1 MQPLSALLLID
12 KSARE
17 PVYLQIAGRL
27 MTLIKAGTLP
37 AGYRLPS
44 TRTLA
49 GLLEVHRKTVIRAYD
64 ELLAQG
70 WLESHAGR
78 GTFIAKNLPEI
89 KLQQLSDQR
98 DQQLNPA
105 KNAGFSFTTPGHLK
119 LPDVR
124 SSARFHLD
132 DGYPDARLAPL
143 ADLTRAYR
151 SQLLLGDLYHKLGYS
166 DPRGSLWLRE
176 ELSVYLGE
184 TRGLKTTAENI
195 MITRGSI
202 MGMYLA
208 STALI
213 QPGDH
218 VVTGETGWRGAYSSF
233 TQAGALINRIPVD
246 EYGIQVDELER
257 LCLKQTV
264 RMVYL
269 TSHHHYPTTV
279 ALRAD
284 RRIQLLRLS
293 EKYGF
298 IIFEDDYDYD
308 FHYENKP
315 LLPLASADLAGMVLY
330 SGSFSKA
337 ISPAFRV
344 GYLVGSENVI
354 LHLAKLR
361 RIIDRQGDTMLENAI
376 AELLHNGT
384 IQRHLRKS
392 LRVYKQRRD
401 LFCDLM
407 KDQLNGAV
415 DFDIPDGGMA
425 VWAKFDRQIDLSALA
440 VSALKKDLHFSDG
453 LVYDSS
459 LKHLNA
465 TRLGFASSS
474 GIELENCVAILAQL
488 IRSR

>member
-1 MQPLSALLLID
+1 MQPFSALLLID
-12 KSARE
+12 KSVPE

-27 MTLIKAGTLP
+27 MTLIKAGTLQ
-37 AGYRLPS
+37 AGYQLPS
-44 TRTLA
+44 TRALA
-49 GLLEVHRKTVIRAYD
+49 ELLEVHRKTVIRAYD

-70 WLESHAGR
+70 WLESHPGS
-78 GTFIAKNLPEI
+78 GTFVARHLPEI
-89 KLQQLSDQR
+89 KPQQLSASPAER
-98 DQQLNPA
+98 PNPV
-105 KNAGFSFTTPGHLK
+105 KNAGFLFTTPDHLK
-119 LPDVR
+119 LPDAR
-124 SSARFHLD
+124 SSASFHLD

-151 SQLLLGDLYHKLGYS
+151 SQLLLGDLYTKLGYS
-166 DPRGSLWLRE
+166 DPRGSFWLRE
-176 ELSVYLGE
+176 ELSSYLGE

-195 MITRGSI
+195 LITRGSI

-233 TQAGALINRIPVD
+233 TQAGAVISRIAVD
-246 EYGIQVDELER
+246 EFGIQVDELEQ
-257 LCLKQTV
+257 LCLKLPV

-308 FHYENKP
+308 FHYENRP
-315 LLPLASADLAGMVLY
+315 LLPLASADPAGMVLY

-376 AELLHNGT
+376 AELLQNGT

-392 LRVYKQRRD
+392 LRVYRQRRD
-401 LFCDLM
+401 LFCELM
-407 KDQLNGAV
+407 KDQLNGVA
-415 DFDIPDGGMA
+415 DFEIPDGGMA
-425 VWAKFDRQIDLSALA
+425 VWTTFDPQIDLSALA
-440 VSALKKDLHFSDG
+440 LKAAKKDLHFSDG

-459 LKHLNA
+459 SERLNA

-474 GIELENCVAILAQL
+474 TIELENCVAILARL
-488 IRSR
+488 IRSS